1 MDLELLRFSSPHHV
15 PLFFFLSLERD
26 EGLSRGRTLP
36 NFGENRERDKGAACL
51 LPRTGQYSALIPSL
65 NTMTCQ
71 QQHLGIPMP
80 MSNGGPHHQPP
91 NGVLSKDTCIMV
103 SL

>member
-1 MDLELLRFSSPHHV
+1 MDLELLCFSSPHHV

-26 EGLSRGRTLP
+26 EGLSRGRALP

-71 QQHLGIPMP
+71 TTNIWVSQCQCLMLGLII
-80 MSNGGPHHQPP
+80 NLQTVCYQKTL
-91 NGVLSKDTCIMV
+91 VLW
-103 SL
+103 